1 MAGRSTIRCRSADGL
16 GLGEMQERGDELDRQ
31 QARMAATAF
40 WPPPTSIWLAVF
52 AVLASCW
59 RPANLLIA
67 QLAVGQAL
75 DQALLLVDACLG
87 EWQENGFLRR
97 EPPCSRG
104 LVGLAGVVVGSGKPG
119 DGL

>member
-31 QARMAATAF
+31 QARMSATAF

-52 AVLASCW
+52 
-59 RPANLLIA
+59 A